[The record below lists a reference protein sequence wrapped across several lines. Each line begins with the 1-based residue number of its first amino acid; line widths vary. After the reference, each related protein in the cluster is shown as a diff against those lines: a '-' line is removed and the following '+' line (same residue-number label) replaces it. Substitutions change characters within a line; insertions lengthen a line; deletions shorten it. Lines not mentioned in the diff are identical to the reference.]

1 MEIDRIH
8 FYVADANQM
17 RDRSIDCLGL
27 QYLDDRSTLDTTTHL
42 VGNDR
47 FLFSLS
53 SPLLPSSPVTKYLAL
68 HPQGVSSIDFKVRD
82 IARLRRKIAA
92 MGVEIMATSNEFD
105 RSTWIK
111 VRGWGSIDHT
121 ISQLTAEAVIDLD
134 SSDLDIDH
142 LVLNVGVGE
151 LAAAVDWYRN
161 LFGFQVQ
168 QTFQINT
175 DKSGLASQALTSPD
189 GKIRFNINQPTSPN
203 SQIQEFLDFNHGAG
217 IQHIALS
224 TNDILGTVDRMQLQ
238 GLKFLSVPQT
248 YYPNLHHR
256 AIEEQMLTLNDEQWE
271 SIERLQI
278 LVDWEIDHPK
288 ALLMQTFT
296 QPIFTEPTFFFEVIE
311 RRNHARGFGQGNF
324 QALFESIE
332 QNSFQFYPDST
343 PQPVDIEVVD
353 AP

>member
-27 QYLDDRSTLDTTTHL
+27 QYLDDRSTVDTTTHL

-47 FLFSLS
+47 LVFSFS
-53 SPLLPSSPVTKYLAL
+53 SPLLLSSPVAEYLRH

-82 IARLRRKIAA
+82 LDQLRRRIDIL
-92 MGVEIMATSNEFD
+92 GVEILATSNELD

-121 ISQLTAEAVIDLD
+121 ISQLTTESAIDLD
-134 SSDLDIDH
+134 SSNLDIDH
-142 LVLNVGVGE
+142 LVLNVGAGE
-151 LAAAVDWYRN
+151 LAAAVDWYGN
-161 LFGFQVQ
+161 LFDFQVQ

-175 DKSGLASQALTSPD
+175 DRSGLASQALTSPD

-203 SQIQEFLDFNHGAG
+203 SQIQEFLDFNRGAG
-217 IQHIALS
+217 IQHIALW
-224 TNDILGTVDRMQLQ
+224 TNDILQAVDRMQLQ
-238 GLKFLSVPQT
+238 GLKFLSVPKT

-256 AIEEQMLTLNDEQWE
+256 AIREQLLGLSDEQWE

-278 LVDWEIDHPK
+278 LVDWDIDHPK

-296 QPIFTEPTFFFEVIE
+296 QPIFNEPTFFFEIIE

-332 QNSFQFYPDST
+332 QNNFQFYPDST